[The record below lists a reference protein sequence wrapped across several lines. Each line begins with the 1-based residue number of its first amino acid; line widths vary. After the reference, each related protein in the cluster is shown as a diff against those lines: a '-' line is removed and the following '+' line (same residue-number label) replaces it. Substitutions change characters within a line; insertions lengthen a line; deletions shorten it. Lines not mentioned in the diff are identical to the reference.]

1 MECITVLCTAL
12 PDAQTDGR
20 DPNGNRNG
28 GIAGDNISRKILF
41 DLIATLP
48 DIVDVDDGSVAQD
61 PDLMEIILSTL
72 HYVMF
77 EFKIQ
82 GF

>member
-1 MECITVLCTAL
+1 MHS
-12 PDAQTDGR
+12 
-20 DPNGNRNG
+20 NSNRNG
-28 GIAGDNISRKILF
+28 VIVGDNISRKILF

-48 DIVDVDDGSVAQD
+48 DIVDDGSVAQD

>member
-1 MECITVLCTAL
+1 MI
-12 PDAQTDGR
+12 
-20 DPNGNRNG
+20 
-28 GIAGDNISRKILF
+28 ISVAKF
-41 DLIATLP
+41 CLISLVATLP
-48 DIVDVDDGSVAQD
+48 DIVDVDNGSVAQD
-61 PDLMEIILSTL
+61 PEIIMSTL

>member
-1 MECITVLCTAL
+1 MELLLVI
-12 PDAQTDGR
+12 
-20 DPNGNRNG
+20 
-28 GIAGDNISRKILF
+28 ISVAKF
-41 DLIATLP
+41 CLISLVATLP